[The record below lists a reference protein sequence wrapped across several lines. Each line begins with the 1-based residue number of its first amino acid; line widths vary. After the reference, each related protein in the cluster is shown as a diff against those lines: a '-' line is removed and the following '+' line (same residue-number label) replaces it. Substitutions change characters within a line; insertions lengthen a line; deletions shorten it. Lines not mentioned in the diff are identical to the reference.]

1 VNPLVSTTGLSA
13 CAPAVA
19 PLLVLAVG
27 NPSRG
32 DDALGPML
40 VERLRAT
47 DIERDGEVELMTDF
61 QLQVEHALDLDGRR
75 AVLFV
80 DAALPG
86 AGGAE
91 GLPEAGG
98 GARIETAEA
107 DDRVPPASHALRP
120 QAVLHVARR
129 VCAAVPP
136 AWLLAI
142 EGVSFE
148 LGDGLSDVAERR
160 LDEATRLALAWLRAQ
175 QARTG
180 EADACTS

>member
-86 AGGAE
+86 TA
-91 GLPEAGG
+91 G
-98 GARIETAEA
+98 GARIEPAEA

-120 QAVLHVARR
+120 QAVLSVARQ

-148 LGDGLSDVAERR
+148 LGDGLSGVAERR
-160 LDEATRLALAWLRAQ
+160 LDRATRLAIAWLRAQ
-175 QARTG
+175 RRRIE
-180 EADACTS
+180 EAGPCTN